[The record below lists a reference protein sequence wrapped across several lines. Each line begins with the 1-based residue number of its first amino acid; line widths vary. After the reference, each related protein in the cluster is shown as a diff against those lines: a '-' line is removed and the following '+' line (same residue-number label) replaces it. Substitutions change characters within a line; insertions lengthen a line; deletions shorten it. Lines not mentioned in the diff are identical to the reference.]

1 MSLREHKTAALFGK
15 WGSGKRTLAK
25 QVAIKLAREDGLNI
39 KIFRD
44 WLFLPKGLE
53 SSRTTVLIL
62 DNPIKAQHT
71 GSHNANIFDCLLKIR
86 AEKNNCFQIVVFQC
100 HESDRTEKIFNDAKR
115 DIRDL
120 CPKRFLIS
128 FSKEIAEKKEKKI
141 SPDVLEKLS
150 QNDQSL
156 SMDSTLIL
164 TLFLRFPFYKR
175 KSFLDDPVTFILK
188 ELEHIIKSQDM
199 DKRLQILTLIEMTFH
214 NEEMTKTEVEAMMD
228 HNMKDGT
235 DIEEL
240 TRECIKQLL
249 QNYVEETRDG
259 KSYRLINDVITRCVL
274 YTALKFTKNLDS
286 LFKNCDPLLLLDC
299 VRSKTRSERM
309 RYKGEF
315 IFDNK
320 TFDIGL
326 PTETF
331 PSLAESLVQR
341 NEIWTSLGNVRI
353 MEDKDFKYE
362 WQRANGRHNKPKE

>member
-1 MSLREHKTAALFGK
+1 MSLREHKTVALFGK

-25 QVAIKLAREDGLNI
+25 QVAIKLAREDGL
-39 KIFRD
+39 KIEIIRD
-44 WLFLPKGLE
+44 WLILPKGLE

-100 HESDRTEKIFNDAKR
+100 LESDRTEKIFNDAKR

-120 CPKRFLIS
+120 CPKRFFIS
-128 FSKEIAEKKEKKI
+128 FSKEIAKKEEKKI
-141 SPDVLEKLS
+141 SLNVLEKLS

-164 TLFLRFPFYKR
+164 TLFLRFPSDKR
-175 KSFLDDPVTFILK
+175 NIFLDGPVTFILK
-188 ELEHIIKSQDM
+188 ELEHIIKSQDV
-199 DKRLQILTLIEMTFH
+199 DKRLQILTLIEMAFH
-214 NEEMTKTEVEAMMD
+214 NGEMTKTKFEAIMAY
-228 HNMKDGT
+228 NIKNGT
-235 DIEEL
+235 DKEEL

-249 QNYVEETRDG
+249 QIYVEETRDG
-259 KSYRLINDVITRCVL
+259 KSYRLIHDVITRCVL
-274 YTALKFTKNLDS
+274 YTALKFINNRDPLYKKCN
-286 LFKNCDPLLLLDC
+286 PLLLLDC
-299 VRSKTRSERM
+299 VRSKTRSEQIRS
-309 RYKGEF
+309 KGEF

-331 PSLAESLVQR
+331 PLLAESLVQR
-341 NEIWTSLGNVRI
+341 NEIWNSLGNVRI
-353 MEDKDFKYE
+353 MEDKAFEHE
-362 WQRANGRHNKPKE
+362 WHMTNGRHNKPKE